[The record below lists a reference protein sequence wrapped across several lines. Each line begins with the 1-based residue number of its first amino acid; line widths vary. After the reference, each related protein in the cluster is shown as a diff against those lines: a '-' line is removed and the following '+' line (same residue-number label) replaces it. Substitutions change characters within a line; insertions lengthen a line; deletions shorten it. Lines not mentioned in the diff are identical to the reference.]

1 VVFDRGR
8 NHEVPTLVAPRR
20 FLRPAN
26 QLTAYLYPHHLL
38 DLVDGDCGLFL
49 SGGGET
55 EERERY
61 LASAAASPAGRG
73 RSST

>member
-1 VVFDRGR
+1 
-8 NHEVPTLVAPRR
+8 
-20 FLRPAN
+20 LRPSN
-26 QLTAYLYPHHLL
+26 QLTAYLYPHNLL

-61 LASAAASPAGRG
+61 IASAAASPGVRG
-73 RSST
+73 RTSP